1 MKNNNCF
8 KQDLE
13 DFLSNR
19 IEESYKIVI
28 DKKEYIELNQR
39 YKALEKLFIES
50 LKDKNQK
57 EIYQKLRD
65 IRMELDS
72 QELEEAYL
80 IGFRDSSK
88 INNNNF

>member
-39 YKALEKLFIES
+39 YKALEQLFIES